1 MHAASIEP
9 PACALAG
16 DVAALPYPDN
26 TFDTVVDTFSLCVFP
41 QPLAALQE
49 AARVLKPGGRV
60 LLLEHQR
67 SSFAPLAWYQ
77 VTVQW
82 WFGSPNGLSQARERL
97 ICMLWLITFLQRMLR
112 TVIRH
117 AKELR
122 IIEEWWRC
130 AGCDSGCRGGYW
142 EGLLLESGCQRFCDA
157 CGSDCQIKA

>member
-1 MHAASIEP
+1 MASIEP

-49 AARVLKPGGRV
+49 AARVVKPGGRV

-77 VTVQW
+77 VCTHRQS
-82 WFGSPNGLSQARERL
+82 GSPTGLSRPREGL
-97 ICMLWLITFLQRMLR
+97 ICMLWPDTFFQHMLR
-112 TVIRH
+112 IATRM
-117 AKELR
+117 
-122 IIEEWWRC
+122 
-130 AGCDSGCRGGYW
+130 
-142 EGLLLESGCQRFCDA
+142 QRP
-157 CGSDCQIKA
+157 

>member
-1 MHAASIEP
+1 MAASIEP
-9 PACALAG
+9 SACALAG

-49 AARVLKPGGRV
+49 AARVVKPGGRV
-60 LLLEHQR
+60 LVLEHQR

-77 VTVQW
+77 VSVHQQS
-82 WFGSPNGLSQARERL
+82 GSPNGLSRAREGL
-97 ICMLWLITFLQRMLR
+97 ICMLWPHTFLQHMLR
-112 TVIRH
+112 TMVRH

-130 AGCDSGCRGGYW
+130 AGCDSSCRSSYW
-142 EGLLLESGCQRFCDA
+142 EGLLLESGCQRFCDT